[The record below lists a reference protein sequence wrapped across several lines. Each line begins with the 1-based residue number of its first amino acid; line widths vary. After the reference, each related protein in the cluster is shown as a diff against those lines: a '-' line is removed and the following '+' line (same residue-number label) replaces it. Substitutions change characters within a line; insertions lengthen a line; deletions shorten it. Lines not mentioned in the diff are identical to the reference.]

1 MRGHG
6 SVVVGE
12 KIQIAVGRTIYL
24 EQNAKMQYQAM
35 TMFGKPTEV
44 IYMDDDEVSANV
56 KWQEYYRSWDLWKK
70 KWQKKLAQE

>member
-1 MRGHG
+1 
-6 SVVVGE
+6 
-12 KIQIAVGRTIYL
+12 
-24 EQNAKMQYQAM
+24 M
-35 TMFGKPTEV
+35 TMFGKPAEV